1 MSRSMIATLALSGL
15 LLAGCSPDDERDS
28 HDVVERN
35 AQKLQNTAADQPGEQ
50 QLPPGER

>member
-1 MSRSMIATLALSGL
+1 MRRILIACLALSGTL
-15 LLAGCSPDDERDS
+15 LLGCSPDGEDDS

-35 AQKLQNTAADQPGEQ
+35 AEKLQNTTADQPGEQ